1 MSEIR
6 EECVV
11 GFCRTCNGI
20 QSVCCEYQ
28 KTEQGWRLDV
38 MYCQEKTVCIMQAVR
53 SIVRL
58 MRWRAKKMRENKI
71 LIVEDDRGLAEGI
84 KFYLEKEGYR
94 VVMAGS
100 LGGGRVLY
108 RQEKPDAVLLD
119 LNLPDGDGM
128 SFCREIRKNSQVP
141 ILMVTAR
148 DMETDEVMGLETG
161 ADDYLTKPF
170 SLTVLRTRLRKLLE
184 RQQKGGVENHILK
197 SGEIFLDESRTSV
210 RKGAESLNLSMTEY
224 RLLRLFLKN
233 PNQVLLKEQILAVI
247 WDSESNFVDENTLAV
262 NIRRLRKKIE
272 SDPSNPMYLKTIH
285 GMGYLW
291 EDLKNA

>member
-1 MSEIR
+1 MSE
-6 EECVV
+6 
-11 GFCRTCNGI
+11 
-20 QSVCCEYQ
+20 
-28 KTEQGWRLDV
+28 
-38 MYCQEKTVCIMQAVR
+38 
-53 SIVRL
+53 
-58 MRWRAKKMRENKI
+58 KKV

-84 KFYLEKEGYR
+84 KFYLEKEGWR
-94 VVMAGS
+94 VVTAGS
-100 LGGGRVLY
+100 LGSGRVLY
-108 RQEKPDAVLLD
+108 RQEKPDAILLD

-128 SFCREIRKNSQVP
+128 SFCREIRKDSQVP

-148 DMETDEVMGLETG
+148 DLETDEVMGLETG

-184 RQQKGGVENHILK
+184 RQQKSGEESHILK
-197 SGEIFLDESRTSV
+197 SGEIFLDESRATV

-272 SDPSNPMYLKTIH
+272 SDPSNPIYLKTIH

>member
-1 MSEIR
+1 MKL
-6 EECVV
+6 
-11 GFCRTCNGI
+11 
-20 QSVCCEYQ
+20 Y
-28 KTEQGWRLDV
+28 
-38 MYCQEKTVCIMQAVR
+38 
-53 SIVRL
+53 
-58 MRWRAKKMRENKI
+58 
-71 LIVEDDRGLAEGI
+71 IVEDDEALARGMRYTLEQEG
-84 KFYLEKEGYR
+84 FEVQCFDGAAQSRRALERE
-94 VVMAGS
+94 
-100 LGGGRVLY
+100 LP
-108 RQEKPDAVLLD
+108 ELLILD
-119 LNLPDGDGM
+119 WNLPDGDGM

-197 SGEIFLDESRTSV
+197 SGEIFLDESRTTV

>member
-1 MSEIR
+1 M
-6 EECVV
+6 
-11 GFCRTCNGI
+11 
-20 QSVCCEYQ
+20 CCWFLQ
-28 KTEQGWRLDV
+28 NLQWNSKRVLRISKNRAGLALGRHVLSGK
-38 MYCQEKTVCIMQAVR
+38 KTVCIMQAVR